1 MSQKVDQAVE
11 EGHELLAFSG
21 NIELKNKELEAF
33 IDSLGELCKKYAR
46 DGSEY
51 NFKFA

>member
-1 MSQKVDQAVE
+1 MSIVKE
-11 EGHELLAFSG
+11 EAEGYEVLAFSG
-21 NIELKNKELEAF
+21 NIEFRNKDLEAF

-51 NFKFA
+51 HFKFA